1 LLNVNS
7 KTFGSQ
13 GGRKSKK
20 PLVTLGC
27 PDNFGPFPM
36 ALVGAIPIL
45 MLDTPLIMPGG
56 SGWPSVVETQPS
68 ALYNGKVFA
77 TKDDLHVFMRN

>member
-13 GGRKSKK
+13 SGRESKK

-36 ALVGAIPIL
+36 ALIGAIPVL
-45 MLDTPLIMPGG
+45 MLNTPLIMPGG
-56 SGWPSVVETQPS
+56 SGWPPVVETKPS
-68 ALYNGKVFA
+68 ALYTGKVFA
-77 TKDDLHVFMRN
+77 TKDDFHVFMRN